1 MEQLDAGQHP
11 RWPRAF
17 YCWTK
22 WAKPSMRILLVE
34 DNRELSEWLARLL
47 RKSRYVVDC
56 VHDGVDADAV
66 LSTQSYDL
74 VILDM
79 ALPGMAGLEIL
90 KRFRGLRGT
99 TPVIILTANDA
110 ISSRVA
116 GLDNGADDYLVKPFD
131 PTELEAR
138 IRALLRR
145 RQGSAAT
152 NLSFGALELETN
164 SRRFSIAAE
173 PLSLTQREHSVLETL
188 ILAAGRVVSKSTLT
202 ESVFGL
208 DDDATSNAIE
218 IYVHRVRKKLQGSGI
233 GIGTLRGLGYALRK
247 QDG

>member
-1 MEQLDAGQHP
+1 
-11 RWPRAF
+11 
-17 YCWTK
+17 
-22 WAKPSMRILLVE
+22 MRILLVE
-34 DNRELSEWLARLL
+34 DNRELAEWLARLL

-56 VHDGVDADAV
+56 VHDGADADAA
-66 LSTQSYDL
+66 LSTQTYDL

-79 ALPGMAGLEIL
+79 ALPGIGGLDVL
-90 KRFRGLRGT
+90 KRFRARKGT
-99 TPVIILTANDA
+99 TPVIVLTANDA
-110 ISSRVA
+110 VSSRVA

-145 RQGSAAT
+145 RQGGTTT
-152 NLSFGALELETN
+152 NIAFGALELETN
-164 SRRFSIAAE
+164 SRQFLVAST
-173 PLSLTQREHSVLETL
+173 PLSLTPREHAVLEML
-188 ILAAGRVVSKSTLT
+188 ITAGGRVVSKAALT

-208 DDDATSNAIE
+208 DDDASSNAIE
-218 IYVHRVRKKLQGSGI
+218 IHVHRIRKKLEGSRT